1 MVSGRAYDATGL
13 PTLSSSWGTVSN
25 ASWLPGVNMPVTD
38 TTQIASALDQ
48 GGYQALANVTSCTSA
63 NGTLNYSYDA
73 DGQLIGVATNGTTTA
88 TYNWDA
94 NGNPSNFDANGNPAG
109 TSYVIA
115 NNNELLYDGTYRYAY
130 DGEGNCVL
138 RFKDPGDIDT
148 IPTGSNGDTDITVY
162 QWDARGRLSEAVEY
176 PSYSAYNTTGPTEII
191 DYLYDTENRWI
202 GENICNGSGLIEH
215 ETRFAYDGNEILMQ
229 FDEDFA
235 TPLTSAQA
243 ASEPMTNENLSHRY
257 LWQPDA
263 VDQLMADEQVT
274 TPGAP
279 GSVVFPLT
287 DQEGTIHDLAVAT
300 LNSSTGLMNTTVVN
314 HIVYDAFGNVESS
327 VNPQTGL
334 SPTVTSLFGYTG
346 RPLDPAGTGLQNND
360 NRWYS
365 PSAEALDEPETR
377 WGTRAGIRICIATV
391 GIA

>member
-1 MVSGRAYDATGL
+1 MGTSPLPSGEGQGEGVSPL
-13 PTLSSSWGTVSN
+13 PVGEGQGEGVSPLPLGEGQGEG
-25 ASWLPGVNMPVTD
+25 ASWTPGVNMPVTD

-73 DGQLIGVATNGTTTA
+73 DGQLIAVATNGTTTA

-109 TSYVIA
+109 TSYVIG
-115 NNNELLYDGTYRYAY
+115 NDNELLYDGTYRYAY

-148 IPTGSNGDTDITVY
+148 VPTGSNGDTDITVY
-162 QWDARGRLSEAVEY
+162 RWDARGRLSEAVEY

-215 ETRFAYDGNEILMQ
+215 ETRFAYDGDEILMQ
-229 FDEDFA
+229 FDEDFTTSVSSTYA
-235 TPLTSAQA
+235 TNH
-243 ASEPMTNENLSHRY
+243 PMSNANLSHRY

-274 TPGAP
+274 TPECARQRGLPA
-279 GSVVFPLT
+279 
-287 DQEGTIHDLAVAT
+287 DR
-300 LNSSTGLMNTTVVN
+300 STG
-314 HIVYDAFGNVESS
+314 HDPRPG
-327 VNPQTGL
+327 
-334 SPTVTSLFGYTG
+334 G
-346 RPLDPAGTGLQNND
+346 RHLQ
-360 NRWYS
+360 
-365 PSAEALDEPETR
+365 
-377 WGTRAGIRICIATV
+377 
-391 GIA
+391 